1 MEKTLFQG
9 DRSGSLAKRGAPAT
23 DKGKVIRVSDI
34 KAVKNQGTSN
44 PMTAAAQQD
53 GPAQFPFDPW
63 NLLDSAD
70 REDVIKILQEKLE
83 G

>member
-1 MEKTLFQG
+1 LDKTLFQG
-9 DRSGSLAKRGAPAT
+9 DRSGSIGKRGAPAT
-23 DKGKVIRVSDI
+23 DKGKIIRVSDI
-34 KAVKNQGTSN
+34 KAVKNQATSPG
-44 PMTAAAQQD
+44 PMAQQD
-53 GPAQFPFDPW
+53 APQHSPIPFDPW